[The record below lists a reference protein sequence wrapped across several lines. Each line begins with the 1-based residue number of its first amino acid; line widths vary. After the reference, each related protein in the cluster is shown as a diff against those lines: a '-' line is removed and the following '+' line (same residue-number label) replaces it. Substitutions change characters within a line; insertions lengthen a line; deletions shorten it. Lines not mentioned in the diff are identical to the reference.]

1 MASETG
7 MNNPPQCPPLVQIAV
22 SGLMDTHPVDHLD
35 SSSDHDDNCDEP
47 PMKHRRVDVD
57 FDVNSSTSVKQIL
70 FNINKAICMRLDFI
84 ENYLT
89 TLNSRTQEI
98 ENKVDQLLTHA
109 KQNAGGQQQHGAIK
123 KGAFVVGLPQQNGK
137 GGGEGSDGMD
147 ASASLNSVDS
157 IASLGPNVT
166 LITLNSEEDYPN
178 GTWLGDENNV
188 EMRVRCPVTPS
199 DLLHIHSNCRTP
211 EKMALT
217 LLDYLFD
224 RETQAISNLSG
235 LGKHGKKQL
244 DPLMIYGIRCHLIH
258 RFQITENDWH
268 RIKQNIDSKCRTA
281 FRRRQRGMPLTVKA
295 FRGKGL
301 SGYNN
306 SLMPGEMMSDEDS
319 ISHEDSLHIHQGN
332 NHDVYL
338 QGDLDSQHGV
348 SMQGDGLQ
356 GEVQILHATPEQISQ
371 LQHAQHIQILQ
382 GDQVIQVPVP
392 QNIQQLNA
400 SDLPEGL
407 QVAVSAVSLPQMSDT
422 SPQYTELKTESNSSH
437 EQGQ

>member
-1 MASETG
+1 MASDTG
-7 MNNPPQCPPLVQIAV
+7 MTNSNPPPLVQIAV

-47 PMKHRRVDVD
+47 ALKHRRVDVD
-57 FDVNSSTSVKQIL
+57 FDVNSGTSVKQIL
-70 FNINKAICMRLDFI
+70 FNINKAICMRLDCI

-89 TLNSRTQEI
+89 TLNTRTREI
-98 ENKVDQLLTHA
+98 EDKVDQLMSMT
-109 KQNAGGQQQHGAIK
+109 KQSGNGQQQSGAIK
-123 KGAFVVGLPQQNGK
+123 KGAIVVGLPQHNGK
-137 GGGEGSDGMD
+137 VGGDGSEGIETN
-147 ASASLNSVDS
+147 ASLNSVDS

-166 LITLNSEEDYPN
+166 LITLNSEEDFPN
-178 GTWLGDENNV
+178 GTWLGDESNV
-188 EMRVRCPVTPS
+188 EMRVRCAVTPS

-224 RETQAISNLSG
+224 RETQAVSNLSG

-295 FRGKGL
+295 FRGKAL
-301 SGYNN
+301 SGYN
-306 SLMPGEMMSDEDS
+306 LMPGEMMSDDDS

-392 QNIQQLNA
+392 HNIQQLNA

-422 SPQYTELKTESNSSH
+422 SPQYAELKSDNSSSH
-437 EQGQ
+437 DQNQ